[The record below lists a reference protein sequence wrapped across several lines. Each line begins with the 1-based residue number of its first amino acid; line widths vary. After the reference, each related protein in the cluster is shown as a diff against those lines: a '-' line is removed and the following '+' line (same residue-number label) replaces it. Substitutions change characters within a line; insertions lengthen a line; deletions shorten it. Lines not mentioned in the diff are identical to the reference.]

1 MASSIPQINPP
12 TAYERFVVAPV
23 SKVVRVALAIFKFI
37 AAIVTWP
44 FKAIYRLFAKS
55 ESIDLNKKGCQD
67 ISPQMTRIIASNPP
81 NNVQQQTDALVIASN
96 PPNNVQQQTDAL
108 VKDLKRT
115 DRMVAMGPCA
125 GIEYSRE
132 DWRKFFEFL
141 QTQTGND
148 AQRTQL
154 YFYLHQESMHAGLEA
169 LYEILKKMGRDDL
182 FIHDLRDD
190 RNLISVTYS
199 DKFLVAEQS
208 RALQF
213 DFLEDHRIYKK
224 CFFRMVATINKDTLE
239 VDLKAT
245 IELSDP

>member
-67 ISPQMTRIIASNPP
+67 ISPQMTRI
-81 NNVQQQTDALVIASN
+81 IASN